1 MHNLIKDLK
10 ARNLINNITNEEKL
24 KKALA
29 ENKGIYVGFDPSAD
43 SLHLGNYIMI
53 MLLKR
58 FRLHNIKTFALV
70 GGATGMIGDPSG
82 KSAERNLLDK
92 TILEHNITKIK
103 YQLEK
108 FTNSQVINNY
118 DFYKNMTF
126 LDFLHDVGKLINI
139 NYLLEKEIISSRLD
153 VGISYT
159 EFSYNLLQG
168 YDFLQLYKNDNIA
181 IQAGGSDQWG
191 NITTGI
197 EIIRKSL
204 GDDNIA
210 CGLTINLLTN
220 SEGKKF
226 GKSEKGAIYLDE
238 NKSSVYEMYQF
249 LINQTDADV
258 EKLLNFLTLIDV
270 DEINKIMQA
279 HKENPAL
286 RIAQKA
292 LAQAVVVD
300 VHGQQKYEQALH
312 ISQVLF
318 NGNINELNQ
327 EEFNIAIKSL
337 PTTKLDKDEIKII
350 DLLNLANI
358 SSSNRVARDFL
369 STGSILVNDIKVN
382 DENFLV
388 KKQDAINQEFS
399 IIKKGK
405 RNYFL
410 IVWNKD

>member
-1 MHNLIKDLK
+1 
-10 ARNLINNITNEEKL
+10 
-24 KKALA
+24 
-29 ENKGIYVGFDPSAD
+29 
-43 SLHLGNYIMI
+43 
-53 MLLKR
+53 
-58 FRLHNIKTFALV
+58 
-70 GGATGMIGDPSG
+70 
-82 KSAERNLLDK
+82 
-92 TILEHNITKIK
+92 
-103 YQLEK
+103 
-108 FTNSQVINNY
+108 
-118 DFYKNMTF
+118 
-126 LDFLHDVGKLINI
+126 
-139 NYLLEKEIISSRLD
+139 
-153 VGISYT
+153 
-159 EFSYNLLQG
+159 
-168 YDFLQLYKNDNIA
+168 
-181 IQAGGSDQWG
+181 
-191 NITTGI
+191 
-197 EIIRKSL
+197 
-204 GDDNIA
+204 
-210 CGLTINLLTN
+210 
-220 SEGKKF
+220 
-226 GKSEKGAIYLDE
+226 
-238 NKSSVYEMYQF
+238 MYQF

-410 IVWNKD
+410 IV

>member
-43 SLHLGNYIMI
+43 SLHLGNYIMT

-126 LDFLHDVGKLINI
+126 LDFLRDVGKLINS